1 MNGSLLFLTRRYLF
15 GRRRGLGLPI
25 LSLVGL
31 AVGVL
36 TLNAVLSVMNGFQ
49 LTFIESLLELS
60 SSHVRWNP
68 PEGQPVPGTEERLR
82 AVSGVKAVV
91 PTTEGQTLISSV
103 WGGRRGAQLRGFP
116 IDTLDRDAGF
126 ARRLGLSLQSVG
138 APGLPAKGQVVLGSE
153 LARSLGVA
161 PGDEVHLTSLTGPQF
176 SILKPRVETLVV
188 KGTFTSGYYEID
200 SSWVLASLDDTLA
213 LFAGPSDFFYAI
225 KLNDGNADR
234 EAAAAMARSL
244 GRPESE
250 FTTWRHY
257 NAAFFGALRTEKSV
271 LIVLVG
277 LIFLVVAVNLYF
289 SQKRAV
295 AERREDLALWA
306 AVGVRPSRLRSMFA
320 FVGLIIG
327 ALAALIGTVLGL
339 TVAWGFGSLDLL
351 SSDAF
356 YLPALPSR
364 VLPHEVIL
372 TAAACMAVST
382 LAAWLASAGVT
393 RIPVAEVLKT
403 A

>member
-15 GRRRGLGLPI
+15 GRRRGLGLPL
-25 LSLVGL
+25 LSLIGL

-36 TLNAVLSVMNGFQ
+36 TLNSVLAVMNGFQ

-68 PEGQPVPGTEERLR
+68 PDGLPSAGAEDKLR
-82 AVSGVKAVV
+82 AARGVKAVV
-91 PTTEGQTLISSV
+91 PTTEGQVLISSA

-116 IDTLDRDAGF
+116 TDTLDRDAGF
-126 ARRLGLSLQSVG
+126 ERRLGLSPQAVG
-138 APGLPAKGQVVLGSE
+138 VPGLPAKGQVVLGSE
-153 LARSLGVA
+153 LARALGVA
-161 PGDEVHLTSLTGPQF
+161 PGDEVQLTSLTGPQF
-176 SILKPRVETLVV
+176 SILKPKVESLTV

-200 SSWVLASLDDTLA
+200 ASWVLASLDDTLA
-213 LFAGPSDFFYAI
+213 AFSGPSDFFYAV
-225 KLNDGNADR
+225 KLDDGNADR
-234 EAAAAMARSL
+234 EAAVRFARLLS
-244 GRPESE
+244 RPEAE
-250 FTTWRHY
+250 FSTWRQF
-257 NAAFFGALRTEKSV
+257 NTAFFGALRTEKSV

-306 AVGVRPSRLRSMFA
+306 AVGVRPGRLRAVFA
-320 FVGLIIG
+320 LVGLVIG
-327 ALAALIGTVLGL
+327 AAAAVIGTALGL
-339 TVAWGFGSLDLL
+339 AVAWGFGSLNLL

-364 VLPHEVIL
+364 VLPHEVLL
-372 TAAACMAVST
+372 TAAACMAAST

-393 RIPVAEVLKT
+393 RIPAAEVLKT